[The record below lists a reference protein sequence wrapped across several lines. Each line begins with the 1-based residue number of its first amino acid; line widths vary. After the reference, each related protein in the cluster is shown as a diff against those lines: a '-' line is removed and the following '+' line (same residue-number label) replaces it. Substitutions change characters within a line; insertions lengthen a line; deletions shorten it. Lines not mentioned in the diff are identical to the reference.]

1 MQVWTCVG
9 HGCVMTASLLLVGA
23 GHVLRPLGLLYKHR
37 CFPETCH
44 GSSPSQ
50 ADNEPSCAE
59 GIIVLLYVWVH
70 RCCCQAA
77 G

>member
-1 MQVWTCVG
+1 
-9 HGCVMTASLLLVGA
+9 MTASLLLVGA

-59 GIIVLLYVWVH
+59 GIIVLLYVWGCIGVVVKLLDDLYVKL
-70 RCCCQAA
+70 CTK
-77 G
+77 